1 MGEFLTSKSRIGQTA
16 IEGIWYTLD
25 NQLYKDD
32 DGSIYLAPRNT
43 LTDGYTIP
51 AIFHFIAGGMF
62 AHDVRACVQHDFECY
77 YHKAL
82 KLKFNIFQLKK
93 SRLLHYSN
101 KQDLWICEDIPL
113 QFIDIIDTT
122 FDETNSR
129 FRRMLKCIDNIP
141 KWQKK
146 LIGDA
151 VNLNVGWLKEPHK
164 LHTDRIYRIDYEQ
177 IR

>member
-25 NQLYKDD
+25 NQLFKDD
-32 DGSIYLAPRNT
+32 DGVIYLAPRNT

-62 AHDVRACVQHDFECY
+62 KHDVRACVQHDFECY
-77 YHKAL
+77 YHQAL
-82 KLKFNIFQLKK
+82 KVNLNIFELRK
-93 SRLLHYSN
+93 SRLLKYENSM
-101 KQDLWICEDIPL
+101 WICEDIPL
-113 QFIDIIDTT
+113 QFLTVVDTT

-129 FRRMLKCIDNIP
+129 FRRMLKCLDNIP

-146 LIGDA
+146 LIGNA
-151 VNLNVGWLKEPHK
+151 VNLNVGWLKEPHT
-164 LHTDRIYRIDYEQ
+164 LHKDRIYRVDYES